1 MSCKTHRLIG
11 FVPFLYLCHQLF
23 MRAGV
28 RQIIVLAN
36 HINREDST
44 GIRVPSVDRSAP
56 FLCGEVVRHEA

>member
-11 FVPFLYLCHQLF
+11 FVPFLYLLF